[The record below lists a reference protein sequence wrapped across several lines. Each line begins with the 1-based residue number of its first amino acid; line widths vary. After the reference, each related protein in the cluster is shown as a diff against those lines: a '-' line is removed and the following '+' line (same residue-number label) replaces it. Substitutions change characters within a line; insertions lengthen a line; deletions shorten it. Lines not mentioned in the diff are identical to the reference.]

1 MNKTNTASLK
11 PLPSVVSPLWLL
23 TFAGFSLLYIALPEL
38 VPVAWHWF
46 FKIIPIAMLLQLA
59 LSRTG
64 GKTRMLLGLGMVLS
78 AIGDILLALEGLFV
92 QGLGAFL
99 LAQFTYTILFLT
111 QFRWQPRRLPWA
123 CLIIAYALL
132 GTLLIVPEAGDMKM
146 PVTAYM
152 IAISLMALVAGF
164 RNDPQFIWVAT
175 GALVFMVSD
184 TLIAVNLFVTPFAHS
199 GVAVMTTYYVA
210 QLLICLGVIR
220 ASYCAAMR
228 TTNSNSMT
236 AEG

>member
-1 MNKTNTASLK
+1 MNNINMFRLSLL
-11 PLPSVVSPLWLL
+11 LPVVSRLWLL
-23 TFAGFSLLYIALPEL
+23 TFAGFSLLYIALPEI

-46 FKIIPIAMLLQLA
+46 FKIIPIAMLLQLV
-59 LSRTG
+59 LSRAG
-64 GKTRMLLGLGMVLS
+64 GKARMLLGLGLVLS

-99 LAQFTYTILFLT
+99 LAQLTYTILFLT

-152 IAISLMALVAGF
+152 VAISLMAIAAGF
-164 RNDPQFIWVAT
+164 RSDPQFIWVAM

-184 TLIAVNLFVTPFAHS
+184 TLIAVNLFVTPFANS
-199 GVAVMTTYYVA
+199 GAAVMTTYYLA
-210 QLLICLGVIR
+210 QLLICVGILR
-220 ASYCAAMR
+220 CSYAVR
-228 TTNSNSMT
+228 DNTQP
-236 AEG
+236 G

>member
-1 MNKTNTASLK
+1 MTATHQTLAR
-11 PLPSVVSPLWLL
+11 SVSSTVTPLWLII
-23 TFAGFSLLYIALPEL
+23 FAGFSLLYIALPDFIPSAL
-38 VPVAWHWF
+38 RWF

-64 GKTRMLLGLGMVLS
+64 GKIRTLLGLGLVLS

-99 LAQFTYTILFLT
+99 LAQVTYTILFLT

-123 CLIIAYALL
+123 CLIIAYALVC
-132 GTLLIVPEAGDMKM
+132 TLLIVPQAGDMRI

-152 IAISLMALVAGF
+152 IAISLMAIAAGF
-164 RNDPQFIWVAT
+164 RNDPQFIWVAV

-184 TLIAVNLFVTPFAHS
+184 TLIAVNLFVTPFANS

-210 QLLICLGVIR
+210 QLLICLGVVR
-220 ASYCAAMR
+220 ACADTQMPAHATR
-228 TTNSNSMT
+228 REAT
-236 AEG
+236 